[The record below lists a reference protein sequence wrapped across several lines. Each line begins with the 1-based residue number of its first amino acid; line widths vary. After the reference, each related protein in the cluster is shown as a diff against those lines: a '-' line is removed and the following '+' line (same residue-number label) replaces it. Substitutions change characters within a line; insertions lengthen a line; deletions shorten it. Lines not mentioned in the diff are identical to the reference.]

1 MQVKNSHS
9 VGIILFRRSPR
20 KLLYLVL
27 KQHQRHWSFPKGH
40 VEKGERLIDTAVRE
54 LKEETGIKK
63 IDFIKKKIL
72 LRDEYSFRNGKSKIN
87 KIVDYYIAETAVEK
101 VRIDGDEI
109 LNFKWLSFE
118 KSVEKLTFSKSKRIL
133 KKANKIINE
142 YISDK

>member
-27 KQHQRHWSFPKGH
+27 KQHQGHWSFPKGH
-40 VEKGERLIDTAVRE
+40 VENGERLIDTAVRE

-87 KIVDYYIAETAVEK
+87 KIVDYYIAETAVDK